1 MEENAYQRKRLETF
15 FDEELIAW
23 SKEIMQQY
31 NTKGTTKDISK
42 VLPLI
47 KSL

>member
-1 MEENAYQRKRLETF
+1 MIHNTMEENAYQRKRLETF

-31 NTKGTTKDISK
+31 NR
-42 VLPLI
+42 LMA
-47 KSL
+47 